1 MAAKPRKQLS
11 IAECDALF
19 IRPGTLFEMSPE
31 IVNGREYRVWKNG
44 WRMVRPY
51 LVDRMNKWA
60 SRVFINACRD
70 EPYPKD
76 ERFDYTFGEIHRRA
90 LQVAGWLRET
100 HGVGVGTRVGVLG
113 FNSVEWAVVWVALH
127 LLGAVPAIINS
138 WVQPDALVHCLT
150 LSKPVLVL
158 ADAKSADA
166 VAPYSAELKAGGVG
180 PILAWSTMEHLTYK
194 DHPVVDLWAV
204 PVSKEAVLAVTTGDG
219 LESLTPQSLG
229 SIFFTSG
236 TTGLPKGVPMT
247 QQGLLHNLK
256 CGQSMVIRAAL
267 RAGAPLDMALS
278 LVVTENTEQ
287 SRALH
292 AVPMFHV
299 TGCGQFLNSFNDGKK
314 MHFMRRWSATDAVE
328 LLIKYKI
335 NQVSGV
341 PAISNAILQHPGLPD
356 DHQLTAVMYGGAA
369 PPERLGADMKNRWPE
384 LILNHAWGMTEC
396 QGLITSFVG
405 PDYLERPKSCGP
417 PIPSNDVRV
426 VDIETRRV
434 LGPNEVGS
442 LEVRGYNVLSGYLDD
457 PVATAKAID
466 KDGWFDSGDVG
477 CIDKDGFVYISDRIK
492 DIIIRGGENIAS
504 EEVENAIYLDDRI
517 AEAASVPVPDDML
530 GELVAVGVSLKPGVK
545 ATPEEIIAAATPRL
559 RREARP
565 VFVWVSEDVLPMNAN
580 GKYLKSEIKKTVQ
593 ALYKQH
599 KAREAKL

>member
-31 IVNGREYRVWKNG
+31 IINGREYRVWKN
-44 WRMVRPY
+44 
-51 LVDRMNKWA
+51 A
-60 SRVFINACRD
+60 SPAAFLLILTAGMAH
-70 EPYPKD
+70 D

-100 HGVGVGTRVGVLG
+100 HGVRVGTRVGVLG

-127 LLGAVPAIINS
+127 LLGAVPTIINS

-166 VAPYSAELKAGGVG
+166 VAPYSAELKAAGVG
-180 PILAWSTMEHLTYK
+180 PIMAWSTMEHLTHK
-194 DHPVVDLWAV
+194 DHPVVDLWGV
-204 PVSKEAVLAVTTGDG
+204 PASKEAVLAV
-219 LESLTPQSLG
+219 
-229 SIFFTSG
+229 

-267 RAGAPLDMALS
+267 RAGAPLDMALA
-278 LVVTENTEQ
+278 LAVTENTEQ
-287 SRALH
+287 ARALH
-292 AVPMFHV
+292 AVPMFH
-299 TGCGQFLNSFNDGKK
+299 K

-384 LILNHAWGMTEC
+384 LVLNHAWGMTEC

-434 LGPNEVGS
+434 LGSNEVGS
-442 LEVRGYNVLSGYLDD
+442 LEVRGYNVMSGYLDD
-457 PVATAKAID
+457 PAATAKAID

-504 EEVENAIYLDDRI
+504 EEVENAIYRDDRI

-530 GELVAVGVSLKPGVK
+530 GELVAVGVSLKPGAK

-565 VFVWVSEDVLPMNAN
+565 VFVWVSDDVLPMNAN